1 MEPQT
6 IFLLSLQLIALF
18 SIAGALLL
26 YLLCKVRSRN
36 REEETLVGHTVL
48 ITSADT
54 ALGLQLATHFAHRGC
69 RVFAGMKDPAESL
82 SAKLLKG
89 WIKSKENTEVP
100 LIGSILPL
108 KLDVTKEDVL
118 KDAVDAIGSY
128 LNVGE
133 KGIHA
138 VINTS
143 GCVFRGK
150 IETQNSLMWENMFKV
165 NVLGALRIARA
176 FFSLLKP
183 TRGRLIFFGTGH
195 SERDLVA
202 FAACRQAI
210 EGCAQALREEFKPYG
225 VNVVTIDS
233 TGVQSESLFRDPIP
247 FSEWI
252 VIYELAL
259 FNNTLLVSHPVIDT
273 AENAAAHHPMQYS
286 AEVLTQ
292 NALNV
297 IEQSLWDATPDN
309 QYALAAPVRFVF
321 PCRSANNIIKRSNS
335 QKSEKTGHVV
345 VGAAAAS
352 TPKDHHERIQSV

>member
-54 ALGLQLATHFAHRGC
+54 ALGLQLSTHFAHRGC

-133 KGIHA
+133 KGEWDFTWMIF
-138 VINTS
+138 NYLFSTTLS
-143 GCVFRGK
+143 
-150 IETQNSLMWENMFKV
+150 
-165 NVLGALRIARA
+165 LRISRLQEFTRSSTRVAAYSVAR
-176 FFSLLKP
+176 SRP
-183 TRGRLIFFGTGH
+183 RTR
-195 SERDLVA
+195 
-202 FAACRQAI
+202 
-210 EGCAQALREEFKPYG
+210 
-225 VNVVTIDS
+225 
-233 TGVQSESLFRDPIP
+233 
-247 FSEWI
+247 
-252 VIYELAL
+252 
-259 FNNTLLVSHPVIDT
+259 
-273 AENAAAHHPMQYS
+273 
-286 AEVLTQ
+286 
-292 NALNV
+292 
-297 IEQSLWDATPDN
+297 
-309 QYALAAPVRFVF
+309 
-321 PCRSANNIIKRSNS
+321 
-335 QKSEKTGHVV
+335 
-345 VGAAAAS
+345 
-352 TPKDHHERIQSV
+352 

>member
-1 MEPQT
+1 MDAQT

-18 SIAGALLL
+18 SIAGGLLL

-36 REEETLVGHTVL
+36 RDDETLVGTTIL

-54 ALGLQLATHFAHRGC
+54 ALGLQLSTHFAHRGC
-69 RVFAGMKDPAESL
+69 RVFAGMKEPTESL
-82 SAKLLKG
+82 SGKLLKG
-89 WIKSKENTEVP
+89 WIKSKENTEV

-150 IETQNSLMWENMFKV
+150 IETQNSQMWENMFKV

-176 FFSLLKP
+176 FFGLLKP
-183 TRGRLIFFGTGH
+183 TRGRLIYFGTGH

-202 FAACRQAI
+202 FAACRHAI
-210 EGCAQALREEFKPYG
+210 EGCAQALRDEFKPYG
-225 VNVVTIDS
+225 VNVITIDS
-233 TGVQSESLFRDPIP
+233 TGVQSESLYRDPIP
-247 FSEWI
+247 FSE
-252 VIYELAL
+252 
-259 FNNTLLVSHPVIDT
+259 
-273 AENAAAHHPMQYS
+273 
-286 AEVLTQ
+286 
-292 NALNV
+292 
-297 IEQSLWDATPDN
+297 
-309 QYALAAPVRFVF
+309 
-321 PCRSANNIIKRSNS
+321 
-335 QKSEKTGHVV
+335 
-345 VGAAAAS
+345 
-352 TPKDHHERIQSV
+352 